1 MCWTESL
8 RYSRSDVAK
17 FASPSSAAL
26 LRQQSRAGGQ
36 SLLVGLIAAIDEMA
50 GSRRVMMRR
59 IGAKHAIGLSY
70 EFRLNTCPNAPRP
83 DRKTPPR
90 PRSAR
95 VK

>member
-26 LRQQSRAGGQ
+26 RLPQSRAGGQ

-50 GSRRVMMRR
+50 ESRRA
-59 IGAKHAIGLSY
+59 GN
-70 EFRLNTCPNAPRP
+70 EP
-83 DRKTPPR
+83 DRVR
-90 PRSAR
+90 MNRGHWRCDDRSDR
-95 VK
+95 R

>member
-50 GSRRVMMRR
+50 ESRRA
-59 IGAKHAIGLSY
+59 GN
-70 EFRLNTCPNAPRP
+70 EP
-83 DRKTPPR
+83 DREPDEPATL
-90 PRSAR
+90 A
-95 VK
+95 V